1 LHSIKNCVENTAPQV
16 SGVSV
21 GDALSR
27 NGKICMRAFLT
38 LVFYCLCGLFFSAA
52 AAGAEKNGK
61 DSYVASVDGDG
72 VQRARIVGGD
82 YFFKPYRV
90 VVKVNV
96 PVELSVSREA
106 GSVPHTLVIQAP
118 QAGITVDED
127 LATEVKKITFTPTA
141 PGTYPF
147 YCRNKFLFFK
157 SHRERG
163 QEGILE
169 VVN

>member
-1 LHSIKNCVENTAPQV
+1 M
-16 SGVSV
+16 SV
-21 GDALSR
+21 GGALSWY
-27 NGKICMRAFLT
+27 GEICLRAFLT
-38 LVFYCLCGLFFSAA
+38 FVIYCWCALFFSAVV
-52 AAGAEKNGK
+52 AGAEKNGK
-61 DSYVASVDGDG
+61 DSYVASVDRDG

-96 PVELSVSREA
+96 PVEFSVSREA

-118 QAGITVDED
+118 QAGIAVDED
-127 LATEVKKITFTPTA
+127 LSTEVRKVTFTPTA

-147 YCRNKFLFFK
+147 YCRNKLLFFK

-169 VVN
+169 VVP